1 MKKFVI
7 CDFRSTQGGPIVLEA
22 LCRQLIEAG
31 QDARMFYFRD
41 EYPRSVPF
49 LSEPAAFAAYYQAFH
64 TFERRM
70 MRRSAYWRRTGGRYE
85 KKYQPYIYR
94 PSGDLPVYEETT
106 VDDDTIVIYPE
117 VVPGNFLQAKHV
129 VRWLLYHYQFEN
141 APGRAYAPSD
151 LFVAYRKIYN
161 SPNLNPE
168 GHEMHVI
175 CFPDKVYRDKGYA
188 DRQGDCYI
196 IRKGRG
202 RSDLPPLDGKL
213 IIDGMTET
221 EIAEVFNR
229 SRRCISYDTQT
240 MYTMLAA
247 LCGCET
253 IVVPEPGKTRADYRG
268 AEDKEYGV
276 AFGDSPE
283 ELAYARKTLPL
294 LRQSILEK
302 QEKNRKQVEGFLALC
317 EKRFGA

>member
-1 MKKFVI
+1 
-7 CDFRSTQGGPIVLEA
+7 
-22 LCRQLIEAG
+22 
-31 QDARMFYFRD
+31 
-41 EYPRSVPF
+41 
-49 LSEPAAFAAYYQAFH
+49 
-64 TFERRM
+64 
-70 MRRSAYWRRTGGRYE
+70 
-85 KKYQPYIYR
+85 
-94 PSGDLPVYEETT
+94 
-106 VDDDTIVIYPE
+106 
-117 VVPGNFLQAKHV
+117 
-129 VRWLLYHYQFEN
+129 
-141 APGRAYAPSD
+141 
-151 LFVAYRKIYN
+151 
-161 SPNLNPE
+161 
-168 GHEMHVI
+168 MHVI